1 MISRL
6 MIVLLMVGFTKTSFC
21 QNGKMSFERLKALKM
36 SYVTEKVGLY
46 DKEKTIFWKIYDEY
60 EKKMF
65 VICRKNIRDLR
76 KDYMR
81 SQDSISDVE
90 ALQVVKKINELE
102 LKALKIKEER
112 DMALLEKFSAKLI
125 LKMHRAEYHFN
136 REMIYKM
143 KKSKE
148 ESQKN

>member
-6 MIVLLMVGFTKTSFC
+6 MIVLLMVSYNKTSFC

>member
-6 MIVLLMVGFTKTSFC
+6 MIVLLMVSFTKISFC

-46 DKEKTIFWKIYDEY
+46 EKEETIFWEIYDEY
-60 EKKMF
+60 EKKMY
-65 VICRKNIRDLR
+65 VNCRKNIRDLR
-76 KDYMR
+76 KDYMKSR
-81 SQDSISDVE
+81 DSISDEE

-102 LKALKIKEER
+102 IKALKIKEER

>member
-1 MISRL
+1 MSRL
-6 MIVLLMVGFTKTSFC
+6 MIVLLMVSFTKTSFG

-36 SYVTEKVGLY
+36 SYVTEKIGLY
-46 DKEKTIFWKIYDEY
+46 EKEETIFWKIYDEY
-60 EKKMF
+60 EKKIF
-65 VICRKNIRDLR
+65 VNCRKNIRDLR
-76 KDYMR
+76 KDYMK
-81 SQDSISDVE
+81 SQDSISDEE

-112 DMALLEKFSAKLI
+112 DMALLEKFSGKMI
-125 LKMHRAEYHFN
+125 LKIHRAEYQFN

-143 KKSKE
+143 KKSKV

>member
-6 MIVLLMVGFTKTSFC
+6 MIVLLMVSYTKTSFC
-21 QNGKMSFERLKALKM
+21 QNGKVSFERLKALKM